1 MSSNPTVRPHGGSVA
16 EVRATNTDASA
27 ERLPLDFNAMLS
39 RIRAEFFEMP
49 GLRLTEA
56 QARRLWSLDR
66 RTCEVLLAVLV
77 DAKLLAW
84 QPDGRVMKAEGEDA
98 TSYQGGS
105 VMNKKRRK

>member
-1 MSSNPTVRPHGGSVA
+1 
-16 EVRATNTDASA
+16 
-27 ERLPLDFNAMLS
+27 MLS
-39 RIRAEFFEMP
+39 RVRAEFFEMP

-84 QPDGRVMKAEGEDA
+84 QPDGRVTKADGEGDDYTTREA
-98 TSYQGGS
+98 AS
-105 VMNKKRRK
+105 